1 MRTRANLL
9 MMVAALTMSA
19 CSFSGNTNRDAQ
31 RERELRERELKD
43 QDSVAFKAGEAAH
56 DIAKHAEKA
65 AATAARALDRG
76 VRKASEGWKEKERE
90 DREKARRNH

>member
-9 MMVAALTMSA
+9 MIVSAIAMTA
-19 CSFSGNTNRDAQ
+19 CSDYGKTNRDAQ
-31 RERELRERELKD
+31 RERERKD

-56 DIAKHAEKA
+56 EIAKHAEKA
-65 AATAARALDRG
+65 AAKAAHELDEG

-90 DREKARRNH
+90 DREKARRNR